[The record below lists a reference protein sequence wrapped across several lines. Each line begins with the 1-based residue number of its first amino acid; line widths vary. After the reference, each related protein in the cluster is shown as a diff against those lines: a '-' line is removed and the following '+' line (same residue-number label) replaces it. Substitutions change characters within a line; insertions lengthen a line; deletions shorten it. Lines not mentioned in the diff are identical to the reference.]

1 MFGDSS
7 SSRSS
12 WFTVPGKSVS
22 KLAYLLSSLVMRRTE
37 EIVGSSECGQRQ
49 RQRSGFPFLR
59 ISELA
64 LGNLRERK

>member
-22 KLAYLLSSLVMRRTE
+22 KLAYLLSSLVMRRTK

-49 RQRSGFPFLR
+49 
-59 ISELA
+59 
-64 LGNLRERK
+64 